1 MKRQY
6 ALYLRDIVR
15 AIGNIEEFTRGID
28 FASFLK
34 DEKTKSAVVWQ
45 IATIWEA
52 VKHLPRSVRVKYKNV
67 PWTEMAR
74 MRDKIAHSY
83 LGIRYEIVWAVI
95 TDRLPHIRPSIEA
108 ILRDI
113 EGESL
118 FK

>member
-15 AIGNIEEFTRGID
+15 AITNVKHFISDID
-28 FASFLK
+28 FQAFLK

-45 IATIWEA
+45 IAVIGEA
-52 VKHLPRSVRVKYKNV
+52 VKQLPRSLREKHKEV

-83 LGIRYEIVWAVI
+83 FGIRYEIVWAVI
-95 TDRLPHIRPSIEA
+95 TQRLPLIRPQIEK
-108 ILRDI
+108 ILKEI
-113 EGESL
+113 GEPL
-118 FK
+118 F